1 MRYFFMCIVLN
12 VQDPYDS
19 DNILVYNTDTKTVSL
34 VNESDKENN
43 DSSSSDLYY
52 FI

>member
-1 MRYFFMCIVLN
+1 MCIVLN

-19 DNILVYNTDTKTVSL
+19 DNILVYDTDTKTESL

-43 DSSSSDLYY
+43 DLSSSDLYY

>member
-1 MRYFFMCIVLN
+1 MCIVLN

-19 DNILVYNTDTKTVSL
+19 DNVLVYDTDTKTVSL

-43 DSSSSDLYY
+43 DSSSDLYY